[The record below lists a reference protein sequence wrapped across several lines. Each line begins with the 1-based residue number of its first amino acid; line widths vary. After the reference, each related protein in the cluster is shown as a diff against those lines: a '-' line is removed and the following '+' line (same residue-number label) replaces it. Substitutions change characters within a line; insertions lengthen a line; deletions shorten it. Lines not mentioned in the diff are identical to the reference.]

1 MSIRLL
7 VKLTALYAVGAI
19 LLLWLLQV
27 APGWWRARRIN
38 VREVVGPLVFTVV
51 TFAVFV
57 GGLAALDSR
66 WSDCRNPI
74 EHISHMV
81 NYGARPQ
88 PARRHR
94 GHLPQGGQS
103 AVAVARQRLPD
114 PVPAHRR
121 QREGRRG
128 PRDARREDRLPGAM
142 NELLVGALPIAM
154 LFTGWFAWKR
164 RDGPSMWALTWAAAN
179 WLPYALLGVISNR
192 IMYIY
197 YFLPVVPAVAVA
209 VSVLLLRSRLP
220 RFVLWAS
227 SPCT

>member
-1 MSIRLL
+1 M
-7 VKLTALYAVGAI
+7 
-19 LLLWLLQV
+19 
-27 APGWWRARRIN
+27 
-38 VREVVGPLVFTVV
+38 

-66 WSDCRNPI
+66 WSEYKNPI
-74 EHISHMV
+74 DHISHMV
-81 NYGARPQ
+81 SYGARLNQ
-88 PARRHR
+88 PVGHRR
-94 GHLPQGGQS
+94 HLPQGGQP

-121 QREGRRG
+121 QRQRRRQ
-128 PRDARREDRLPGAM
+128 PRHAGREDRLPRGDERAA
-142 NELLVGALPIAM
+142 GRARCRSPCCSR
-154 LFTGWFAWKR
+154 GWFAWKR

-209 VSVLLLRSRLP
+209 IVGAAAALEAAALRPVGVPRAVRGRRSSPTSRS
-220 RFVLWAS
+220 AS
-227 SPCT
+227 SPTDAPRTPRTQQTTRRANPPGRSCGSR